1 MRTLFLSLALLA
13 ATVASAQVPS
23 VVVENA
29 KGEAFDTKA
38 LLDEQTPMIV
48 SFWSTSCKPCIREL
62 DAVYDALPDWKDE
75 AEFRVVAVSTDDS
88 RLMAK
93 AKSFAQGRG
102 WGDDYILLFDKN
114 QDFMRAMNVS
124 VVPHVFVIDAKG
136 KVVYSH
142 TSYVPGNEL
151 ELIDIYNNDDIK
163 FTHDKVSG
171 IVTMT
176 VGDQVYTIHTNDP
189 EVVGGRTY
197 GNVVATNGTALP
209 VFLATVE

>member
-1 MRTLFLSLALLA
+1 MWAGIYVNNRNVLNMRTLLLGIALFVSAIA
-13 ATVASAQVPS
+13 AAQVPS

-29 KGEAFDTKA
+29 KGESFNTKT
-38 LLDEQTPMIV
+38 LLDEGTPMIV

-62 DAVYDALPDWKDE
+62 DAVYDALPDWLEEVK
-75 AEFRVVAVSTDDS
+75 FRVVAVSTDDS

-102 WGDDYILLFDKN
+102 WGEDYVLLFDKN

-124 VVPHVFVIDAKG
+124 VVPHVFVMDGTG

-151 ELIDIYNNDDIK
+151 ELFEAIK
-163 FTHDKVSG
+163 KCSK
-171 IVTMT
+171 
-176 VGDQVYTIHTNDP
+176 
-189 EVVGGRTY
+189 
-197 GNVVATNGTALP
+197 
-209 VFLATVE
+209 